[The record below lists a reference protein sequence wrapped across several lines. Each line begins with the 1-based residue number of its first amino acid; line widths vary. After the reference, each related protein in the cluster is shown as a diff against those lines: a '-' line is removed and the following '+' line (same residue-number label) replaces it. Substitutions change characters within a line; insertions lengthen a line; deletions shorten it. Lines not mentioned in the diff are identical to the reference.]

1 MSIKTANQTTLQR
14 LTDGQPFLM
23 DCRPAAVALGLSART
38 VLHAGPPLAWERA
51 CPTVQSAICCA
62 IRYEGWA
69 PDDARGLPTWSGRE
83 RCASAPATIRARW
96 GR

>member
-14 LTDGQPFLM
+14 LTDGQPFLV
-23 DCRPAAVALGLSART
+23 DCRPAAVAFGLSART

-69 PDDARGLPTWSGRE
+69 PD
-83 RCASAPATIRARW
+83 
-96 GR
+96 